1 MKHRFQ
7 LISILIFSLLF
18 VLIAATVVVD
28 IADIP
33 KVRDND
39 NSVVIGENNENN
51 HSDDASTTTTGT
63 AKKNDKLATS
73 ESINSGDTVKISSS
87 ERGKTDDNSNQTT
100 LAWDTPLDS
109 PLGPDTSKE
118 DTYESLYRKPFTQL
132 YDIGV
137 SAYLENNWN
146 DCIVHLELA
155 MHEFK
160 VYRQGTVNCRL
171 HCAYQNDL
179 EEPFYQVSTDGLQFF
194 DLMLKRTV
202 CLSNCYKKTL
212 KSQYLPPFFVSQYY
226 FERFLSMRPYE
237 YLQLCYYRVS

>member
-73 ESINSGDTVKISSS
+73 ESINSGDTVKTSSS
-87 ERGKTDDNSNQTT
+87 EQSKTDDNSNQTT

-109 PLGPDTSKE
+109 PPWTRHFQGRYL
-118 DTYESLYRKPFTQL
+118 RK
-132 YDIGV
+132 
-137 SAYLENNWN
+137 
-146 DCIVHLELA
+146 
-155 MHEFK
+155 
-160 VYRQGTVNCRL
+160 
-171 HCAYQNDL
+171 
-179 EEPFYQVSTDGLQFF
+179 
-194 DLMLKRTV
+194 
-202 CLSNCYKKTL
+202 
-212 KSQYLPPFFVSQYY
+212 FVS
-226 FERFLSMRPYE
+226 
-237 YLQLCYYRVS
+237 